1 MVWPWN
7 RSGLNTDWYGISRL
21 PQLLSS
27 PGPPGRR
34 CGLHPII
41 VHYITNNDQLAIN
54 DNGSTPV
61 TEPTTIT
68 VETRGPIDLLTLNRP
83 AELNAVSPAMIAE
96 LTGYFSAL
104 HDRPATR
111 VVILRGNGP
120 HFSAGADLGT
130 DAFAAPGNGRPQR
143 QLKMQQNYSGVI
155 RLMRSCP
162 QPIVGLAHGAA
173 CGAGFSFLLACDVR
187 FAAPDARMN
196 AAYIKIGVG
205 GCDMGS
211 GYLLPRLVGLSV
223 ASEFLLT
230 GRFIKAERAQAIGL
244 VSDIVAPDA
253 LLARGIAFAEEMLRV
268 SPMGL
273 RMTKQALNTLIDA
286 PSLDAALMIED
297 RQQVILLETA
307 DHAEA
312 VAAFR
317 ERREPTYSDQ

>member
-1 MVWPWN
+1 M
-7 RSGLNTDWYGISRL
+7 T
-21 PQLLSS
+21 Q
-27 PGPPGRR
+27 
-34 CGLHPII
+34 
-41 VHYITNNDQLAIN
+41 
-54 DNGSTPV
+54 
-61 TEPTTIT
+61 PTTIT
-68 VETRGPIDLLTLNRP
+68 IDTNGAIDILTLNRP
-83 AELNAVSPAMIAE
+83 AELNAVSPDMIAD
-96 LTGYFSAL
+96 LTAYFSGL
-104 HDRPATR
+104 HNRPATR
-111 VVILRGNGP
+111 VVILRGSGP
-120 HFSAGADLGT
+120 QFSAGAELGS
-130 DAFAAPGNGRPQR
+130 DAFAAPGKGRPQR

-162 QPIVGLAHGAA
+162 QPIIGLAHGAA

-230 GRFIKAERAQAIGL
+230 GRFIKAERAKSIGL
-244 VSDIVAPDA
+244 VSDIVPVDQV
-253 LLARGIAFAEEMLRV
+253 LARGLAVAEDMLRV

-273 RMTKQALNTLIDA
+273 RMTKQALNALIDA
-286 PSLDAALMIED
+286 PSLDAALMMED
-297 RQQVILLETA
+297 RQQVILLETH

-317 ERREPTYSDQ
+317 ERRDPTYGDQ